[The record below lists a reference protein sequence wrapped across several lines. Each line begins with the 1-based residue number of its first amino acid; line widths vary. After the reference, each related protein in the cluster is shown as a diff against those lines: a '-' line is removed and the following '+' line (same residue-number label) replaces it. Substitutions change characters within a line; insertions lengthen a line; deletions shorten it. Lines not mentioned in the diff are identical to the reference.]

1 VTESSERIFA
11 VNGEPAD
18 ADKARQWG
26 EFWRVKYAQRY
37 QNDAGRWLYPIRR
50 TARSEVISLGRTHCR
65 DVILEL
71 ERAINGGKQLSE
83 PRPT

>member
-1 VTESSERIFA
+1 VNEPSERVFA

-26 EFWRVKYAQRY
+26 EFWRVNYAQRY
-37 QNDAGRWLYPIRR
+37 QKDAGRGLYPIRR
-50 TARSEVISLGRTHCR
+50 NARAEVISLGRTHCR

-71 ERAINGGKQLSE
+71 ERDINGGKQLSDVS
-83 PRPT
+83 PT